1 MTKRTE
7 MIDEMS
13 RELEEL
19 KTARYECP
27 GPARDVDDSVKDAIE
42 KNLVDGVNMFYT
54 QCIAI
59 HCCACDRFDTQDDA
73 VAIVEDKLDVLLEAQ
88 DGAAKTTNAD
98 A

>member
-7 MIDEMS
+7 SIEEFS
-13 RELEEL
+13 RKLEEL
-19 KTARYECP
+19 KTERYECP
-27 GPARDVDDSVKDAIE
+27 GPSRDVDDAVKDAIE

-73 VAIVEDKLDVLLEAQ
+73 VAAVEDKLDALLEAE
-88 DGAAKTTNAD
+88 DAAEASPNAD

>member
-7 MIDEMS
+7 LIDEMS

-27 GPARDVDDSVKDAIE
+27 GPSRDVDDSVKDAIE

-73 VAIVEDKLDVLLEAQ
+73 VAAVEDKLDALMEAEE
-88 DGAAKTTNAD
+88 GGSTTRNAD